1 MKQCCRGPS
10 ENNRIQTDPVR
21 RDLNM
26 PAERELSYSVV
37 FVLMSNLKH
46 NPYGLVFFCNDAIYR
61 KAYVVQKRNPGS
73 IQTIAIV
80 ALHDKCFKP
89 NE

>member
-26 PAERELSYSVV
+26 LAERELSYSVV

-46 NPYGLVFFCNDAIYR
+46 NPYGLVFFAMTQY
-61 KAYVVQKRNPGS
+61 
-73 IQTIAIV
+73 IAKLTWYKKGIPV
-80 ALHDKCFKP
+80 AFKQ
-89 NE
+89 